1 MSRVLLDASAILAVL
16 CGEPGRESVA
26 RHSPDWAISAVN
38 AAEVAAKLVDGG
50 MPDHEVRTTFDDLAL
65 EIIPFGAEA
74 ALVSGLM
81 RAATRRKGL
90 SLGDRACL
98 AQGRI
103 SGEPVLTTDKAWNGL
118 DLGVEIRVV
127 R

>member
-1 MSRVLLDASAILAVL
+1 MALLDASAVLAVINE
-16 CGEPGRESVA
+16 EPGGEIVTEALSGA
-26 RHSPDWAISAVN
+26 AISAVN
-38 AAEVAAKLVDGG
+38 YAEVISKLTDYGLTG
-50 MPDHEVRTTFDDLAL
+50 DEVREAADSLD
-65 EIIPFGAEA
+65 IPVIPFDAEA

-81 RAATRRKGL
+81 RAATRHKGL

-103 SGEPVLTTDKAWNGL
+103 SGEPVLTADRAWNGL
-118 DLGVEIRVV
+118 DLGVEIRLI

>member
-1 MSRVLLDASAILAVL
+1 MALLDSSAVLAVIND
-16 CGEPGRESVA
+16 EPGGEIVTEA
-26 RHSPDWAISAVN
+26 MPGAAISAVN
-38 AAEVAAKLVDGG
+38 YAEVVSKLTDYGLTEN
-50 MPDHEVRTTFDDLAL
+50 EVREAADSLSL
-65 EIIPFGAEA
+65 QVIPFDAEA

-81 RAATRRKGL
+81 RAATRHKGL

-98 AQGRI
+98 ALARI
-103 SGEPVLTTDKAWNGL
+103 SGEPVLTTDKAWGSL

>member
-1 MSRVLLDASAILAVL
+1 MALLDASAVLAVINM
-16 CGEPGRESVA
+16 EPGGEIVTEA
-26 RHSPDWAISAVN
+26 LPGAAISAVN
-38 AAEVAAKLVDGG
+38 YAEVISKLTDYGLTEN
-50 MPDHEVRTTFDDLAL
+50 EVREAADSLG
-65 EIIPFGAEA
+65 IRVIPFDVEA

-81 RAATRRKGL
+81 RTATRHKGL

-98 AQGRI
+98 ALGRI
-103 SGEPVLTTDKAWNGL
+103 SGEPVLTTDRAWNGL

>member
-1 MSRVLLDASAILAVL
+1 MALLDASAVLAVINE
-16 CGEPGRESVA
+16 EPGGDIVNDALSG
-26 RHSPDWAISAVN
+26 SAISAVN
-38 AAEVAAKLVDGG
+38 HAEVISKLTDYGLTEN
-50 MPDHEVRTTFDDLAL
+50 EVREATDSLG
-65 EIIPFGAEA
+65 IRVIPFDEEA
-74 ALVSGLM
+74 ALLSGLM
-81 RAATRRKGL
+81 RAATRPKGL

-103 SGEPVLTTDKAWNGL
+103 SGEPVLTTDRAWGGL